1 MNQGRNN
8 NERRNNNEGGSG
20 WGTAAV
26 VGGVLG
32 GLAAVAGGVYYLTRG
47 RDRNR
52 EEDQQA
58 QAQGQAQSLRRSPPR
73 NTQETRQE
81 FNMSDYLSNLLQG
94 MHTSSSN
101 GVQPESARSR
111 RGVPRSSIPS
121 NPALSNLN
129 DLVSDIY
136 LRYIALNDEDFEDY
150 YNVVHT
156 IFHQIHDKMKEVD
169 PYYKQYSSMVQ
180 FAGSHPDR
188 LRINEPDEFDIDI
201 VIGLPLNYNYNSSNP
216 ADNDFILE
224 PKDPGFIQLKV
235 SRRWRLSRHQQ
246 RLHTKPNQTQQRPR
260 RPRRSV
266 VPNEPHQRSRR
277 RRRPQR
283 PSVPNGSQDLTWH
296 PAIPNEPHQR
306 SRRRRRP
313 QRPAVP
319 NGSQE
324 RPWNPA
330 LPKEPPQHPRRPAL
344 PNELEKCTKDVDRY
358 GFIVVP
364 GQKQRCCRICYKRCT
379 VCHALQK
386 EMGVQYQRLPVRDG
400 CNWHINRTC
409 YEWKDDKNYLL
420 RSNFSN
426 WFKSVVNKALNH
438 FEVNS
443 SSPPIFYVEGV
454 PYTVRK
460 SESGPAMTVFIENKS
475 KDFKLDV
482 DLVPALRFPI
492 ERWPICNGYM
502 NVPPECA
509 NKDYWMVVPKPNK
522 NGHTTHDTNRSWR
535 IAMHE
540 QERML
545 MHNTN
550 HLRQAIRLLKKFR
563 DSQGMDKIASYYIK
577 TLFFWEVLDRKNDP
591 GFWNKAP
598 AYIFTIMVKKFHKC
612 LQEKRIPY
620 LWNKNNNL
628 IGCVK
633 PEILIG
639 YAAKTA
645 KFLKVLENPSEYK
658 EVARF
663 LLTSAEFKEY
673 NERFLHI

>member
-1 MNQGRNN
+1 WR
-8 NERRNNNEGGSG
+8 
-20 WGTAAV
+20 
-26 VGGVLG
+26 
-32 GLAAVAGGVYYLTRG
+32 VYYLTRG

-224 PKDPGFIQLKV
+224 PKDPGFIQLK
-235 SRRWRLSRHQQ
+235 
-246 RLHTKPNQTQQRPR
+246 
-260 RPRRSV
+260 
-266 VPNEPHQRSRR
+266 
-277 RRRPQR
+277 
-283 PSVPNGSQDLTWH
+283 
-296 PAIPNEPHQR
+296 
-306 SRRRRRP
+306 
-313 QRPAVP
+313 
-319 NGSQE
+319 
-324 RPWNPA
+324 
-330 LPKEPPQHPRRPAL
+330 
-344 PNELEKCTKDVDRY
+344 
-358 GFIVVP
+358 
-364 GQKQRCCRICYKRCT
+364 
-379 VCHALQK
+379 
-386 EMGVQYQRLPVRDG
+386 MGVQYQRLPVRDG